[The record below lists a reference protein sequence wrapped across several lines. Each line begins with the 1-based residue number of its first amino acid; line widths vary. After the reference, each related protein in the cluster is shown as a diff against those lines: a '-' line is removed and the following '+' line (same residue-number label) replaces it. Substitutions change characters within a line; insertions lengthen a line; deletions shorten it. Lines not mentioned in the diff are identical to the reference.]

1 MRQVGAVEEGQD
13 CRDSPGR
20 TEAHVGSD
28 GNNKRMKVNRKKRGK
43 GERSVRQFYKTLI
56 LTQQNSMK
64 LQSRT
69 PTNIQNSEIAAGLTL
84 KPQITAVGLLFLLH
98 YCLVSGHLE
107 RYEKPES
114 VKFPDPPPLLFLL
127 PTETLEC
134 ISGVLGNGMSASGI
148 SNSPLRVV
156 MKLQQERWRSVRLTT
171 SDHKSHSINPL
182 IPSSSSSSS
191 SSLSFQAPL
200 QSIST
205 LFSFSPL
212 SIIGLDYIL
221 SPLLHSSCLSSST
234 LLLPT
239 VPRTLT

>member
-1 MRQVGAVEEGQD
+1 MSRQVGGVNTREMRQVGAVEEGQD

-28 GNNKRMKVNRKKRGK
+28 GNNKRMKVNREKRGK
-43 GERSVRQFYKTLI
+43 GERSVRQFYKTFI

-114 VKFPDPPPLLFLL
+114 VKFPDPPPY
-127 PTETLEC
+127 
-134 ISGVLGNGMSASGI
+134 SS
-148 SNSPLRVV
+148 SPL
-156 MKLQQERWRSVRLTT
+156 KHLNASVE
-171 SDHKSHSINPL
+171 
-182 IPSSSSSSS
+182 
-191 SSLSFQAPL
+191 SLEMACLPREFQ
-200 QSIST
+200 T
-205 LFSFSPL
+205 L
-212 SIIGLDYIL
+212 
-221 SPLLHSSCLSSST
+221 H
-234 LLLPT
+234 
-239 VPRTLT
+239 